1 MQRINIFLLGV
12 LALTLIFTGCNYYK
26 YNQNNKDITTVTTM
40 EDELVETKLEL
51 NSKLENKKAILQ
63 TTKEE
68 KKDRIE
74 VLESWQKL
82 SKEINSIIS
91 Q

>member
-1 MQRINIFLLGV
+1 MRRINIFLLGV

-26 YNQNNKDITTVTTM
+26 YSQNNKDITTETTM

-51 NSKLENKKAILQ
+51 SSKLENTKATLQ
-63 TTKEE
+63 TKKEE

-82 SKEINSIIS
+82 NTEINSIIS